1 MLMHTLHISEY
12 ILVLGAEHQ
21 KAASRSGRIQMG
33 DELLAIDGTSISDK
47 IPSLV
52 RLTTIA
58 IFSQSAKKYL
68 LTH

>member
-1 MLMHTLHISEY
+1 
-12 ILVLGAEHQ
+12 
-21 KAASRSGRIQMG
+21 MG